1 MLKLVPNLF
10 ARRIPELFCPNSSL
24 PLRTPNPAKPRH
36 DLDSR
41 ASSHVDLPCSRPFQ
55 SSPSAAE
62 PFFNLRHPTTRSVA
76 LQFPIHLGVGEDR
89 GCCSCWFLNP
99 GCAAGRRRRRGISPL
114 EGLTSHPL
122 TSPLSSPSMAGA
134 LLKLSNPLWALSPFY
149 NVPLNRR
156 PIDPPASDL
165 HISGGIACS
174 WI

>member
-1 MLKLVPNLF
+1 MPQF
-10 ARRIPELFCPNSSL
+10 
-24 PLRTPNPAKPRH
+24 
-36 DLDSR
+36 
-41 ASSHVDLPCSRPFQ
+41 
-55 SSPSAAE
+55 SAAS
-62 PFFNLRHPTTRSVA
+62 PHSRSSRTAQFFRFPRPTRLRPTLTSPARAISIRHQAQQSFFNQRHPTTRSVP

-134 LLKLSNPLWALSPFY
+134 LLKLSNPLWELSPLN

-156 PIDPPASDL
+156 PTDPPASGL
-165 HISGGIACS
+165 HILGGITCS